1 MKEEV
6 KPQSV
11 LMRKQILE
19 QTIATDKRMKNGFTP
34 QCSATTDSNCS
45 AHSKFVKNKF
55 TEICSIKK

>member
-1 MKEEV
+1 MKEKV

-45 AHSKFVKNKF
+45 AHSKFAK
-55 TEICSIKK
+55 

>member
-34 QCSATTDSNCS
+34 QCSATTDIICI
-45 AHSKFVKNKF
+45 AHSKFAKINLLKYV
-55 TEICSIKK
+55 